1 MRITR
6 IGVQNFKGV
15 GNSQTIELKPITRGF
30 ID

>member
-15 GNSQTIELKPITRGF
+15 GNSQTIELKPITRGL
-30 ID
+30 